1 MNTRQPRLTVT
12 YPSGRAARKRS
23 GWRRPLLWSAGF
35 LAGVVALGWLGLQV
49 QPRLFPAYP
58 SAASTPETVP
68 LPAGLPAPVERFYRQ
83 TYGERLP
90 VITSAVIS
98 GRATLRPVPGGPAF
112 PARFRFVHE
121 AGRNYRH
128 YIEATWFGLPILRV
142 NESYVG
148 GVSRQE
154 MPPPFPSSIGDPKGA
169 QGANL
174 GMWSETI
181 WMPSV
186 YLTDP
191 RVRWEAVDDE
201 TALLTVPFG
210 EERETY
216 VVRFDPAT
224 GRPTLFESMRYH
236 DGNSREKTLWI
247 NQNLSWADFGEVT
260 LPKQGAAIWLDQG
273 RPWAVFTAEEVVY
286 NVDVREDVRRRGR

>member
-1 MNTRQPRLTVT
+1 MNTRPLTGPRLPT
-12 YPSGRAARKRS
+12 PPRS
-23 GWRRPLLWSAGF
+23 RLLRWGAGF
-35 LAGVVALGWLGLQV
+35 LTGLATLGGLGLRV
-49 QPRLFPAYP
+49 RPRPFPPYP
-58 SAASTPETVP
+58 PAAGTPGTVP
-68 LPAGLPAPVERFYRQ
+68 LPAGLPAPVDRFYRQ

-112 PARFRFVHE
+112 PARFRFIHE
-121 AGRNYRH
+121 AGHQYRH
-128 YIEATWFGLPILRV
+128 YIEATWFGLPLLRV
-142 NESYVG
+142 NEAYLG

-154 MPPPFPSSIGDPKGA
+154 MPWPMPSSVGDPRGA

-191 RVRWEAVDDE
+191 RVRWTAVDGE
-201 TALLTVPFG
+201 TALLSVPFG
-210 EERETY
+210 ARRETY

-224 GRPTLFESMRYH
+224 GRPALLESMRYQ
-236 DGNSREKTLWI
+236 GPGSRQKTLWI
-247 NQNLSWADFGEVT
+247 NQNRSWADFGGVT
-260 LPKQGAAIWLDQG
+260 LPREGAAIWLDQG

-286 NVDVREDVRRRGR
+286 NVDVRESVRRRGL